1 MMNWFKKL
9 MLLMLVKLL
18 TKTDYN
24 VKTKYMKD
32 KIPDITNLATTAALN
47 ATINEVTGEILSITN
62 LATND
67 VLTAVGNKTPD
78 VSTLV
83 KNEYYEA
90 KIKEVGGKY
99 FITSDYDKFMNNTLK
114 KS

>member
-32 KIPDITNLATTAALN
+32 KIPDITNLATTAALS